1 MSVVAAD
8 GHADAAAVLSF
19 NNVGR
24 EEAAEELAVALR
36 REDEAERAEGVR
48 RQVVVPAAWEEHAP
62 SASSAA

>member
-24 EEAAEELAVALR
+24 EEEGKSENVAWPSSVLCYSAD
-36 REDEAERAEGVR
+36 DE
-48 RQVVVPAAWEEHAP
+48 H
-62 SASSAA
+62 